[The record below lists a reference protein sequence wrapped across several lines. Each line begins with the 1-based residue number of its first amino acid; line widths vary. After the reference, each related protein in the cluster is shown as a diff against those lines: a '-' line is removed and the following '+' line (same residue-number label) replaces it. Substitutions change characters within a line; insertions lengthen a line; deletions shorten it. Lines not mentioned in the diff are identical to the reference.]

1 MQQGIHAV
9 SRPNS
14 FDNGRKGM
22 EDVVESSAQSIVLIV
37 QFDFVIVKRR
47 LRFTNTLE
55 NRENAHGF

>member
-1 MQQGIHAV
+1 
-9 SRPNS
+9 
-14 FDNGRKGM
+14 M

-55 NRENAHGF
+55 NRENVHGF